1 MYESMQ
7 PQRACTPGERI
18 RRKEESGKGVKSVAG
33 LLVTSP
39 RDIASAISGG
49 EAKPLHHVKVARHR
63 RGDRGEPWCATPPR
77 GLAYTTVIPCHFPG
91 GAGEIRGVPTQQG
104 KAYTEVIPL
113 PARGVGIGWGGSP
126 KEDPGGRRPGGWRLG
141 LGGEEAPKR
150 TRGAGAPGGGGW
162 DWVGRKPQRG
172 PGGEPR
178 GGGHHGF
185 KKEVENGDTPLKKQ
199 KPSGAPPLPRRDGRQ
214 RPRSGSMVNDHLHK
228 TSSSSAF
235 SIAPSSI
242 AALAP
247 ALPSSSCSFA
257 FVAFPPFLIR
267 A

>member
-18 RRKEESGKGVKSVAG
+18 RRQEESGKGVKSVAG

-172 PGGEPR
+172 PGGGPR
-178 GGGHHGF
+178 KGG
-185 KKEVENGDTPLKKQ
+185 
-199 KPSGAPPLPRRDGRQ
+199 
-214 RPRSGSMVNDHLHK
+214 
-228 TSSSSAF
+228 
-235 SIAPSSI
+235 
-242 AALAP
+242 
-247 ALPSSSCSFA
+247 
-257 FVAFPPFLIR
+257 
-267 A
+267 

>member
-18 RRKEESGKGVKSVAG
+18 RRQEESGKGVKSVAG

-126 KEDPGGRRPGGWRLG
+126 KDPGGRRPGGLREG
-141 LGGEEAPKR
+141 GGERSGRRLPPGERGEAPSR
-150 TRGAGAPGGGGW
+150 VGGCASRDAGRREGGKGKGVPREQVLPG
-162 DWVGRKPQRG
+162 
-172 PGGEPR
+172 
-178 GGGHHGF
+178 
-185 KKEVENGDTPLKKQ
+185 KK
-199 KPSGAPPLPRRDGRQ
+199 
-214 RPRSGSMVNDHLHK
+214 
-228 TSSSSAF
+228 
-235 SIAPSSI
+235 
-242 AALAP
+242 
-247 ALPSSSCSFA
+247 
-257 FVAFPPFLIR
+257 
-267 A
+267 

>member
-1 MYESMQ
+1 M
-7 PQRACTPGERI
+7 
-18 RRKEESGKGVKSVAG
+18 RREEESGKGVRSVAG

-126 KEDPGGRRPGGWRLG
+126 KEDPGGRRPGG
-141 LGGEEAPKR
+141 
-150 TRGAGAPGGGGW
+150 GGW

-172 PGGEPR
+172 PEGGSPGE
-178 GGGHHGF
+178 GGVTTAS
-185 KKEVENGDTPLKKQ
+185 K
-199 KPSGAPPLPRRDGRQ
+199 
-214 RPRSGSMVNDHLHK
+214 RSGEW
-228 TSSSSAF
+228 
-235 SIAPSSI
+235 
-242 AALAP
+242 
-247 ALPSSSCSFA
+247 
-257 FVAFPPFLIR
+257 
-267 A
+267 